1 MFLTDFA
8 IRNTKAANSP
18 KKLSDGGNLYLLV
31 STSGGKLWRLNYRY
45 LGKQK
50 TVSLGSYPDVTL
62 AMARERALESKK
74 LLASGRDPAVQ
85 AKLAK
90 ITRTIQAGNTFNI
103 VADEYLAKYEREGRA
118 EATVLKAR
126 WLIDF
131 ARADIGLRPISEI
144 LPMEVLEVLRKVER
158 RGRLH
163 SAGRLRSTISCV
175 FRYAIATARATQDPT
190 YALRG
195 ALTSPR
201 TQHRAAITNA
211 DALGELLRAID
222 GYDGQPTTKAAL
234 QLMALLFPRPGELR
248 FAEWKEFDLANR
260 EWLIPAEHTKMRRQH
275 RVPLSPQAV
284 AVLQG
289 IHRITGIGRLV
300 LPSVRTVREPISE
313 NTLNAALRRL
323 GYAKDEMSS
332 HGFRATASTLLNE
345 SGRWSPDVI
354 ERQLAHLET
363 NEVRRAYARSEYWN
377 ERVEMAKW
385 WANYL
390 DELRSILPHN
400 RTVKAA

>member
-1 MFLTDFA
+1 MSLTDFT
-8 IRNTKAANSP
+8 IRNTKPARSP
-18 KKLSDGGNLYLLV
+18 QKLADGGNLYLLV
-31 STSGGKLWRLNYRY
+31 SPAGGKLWRLNYRY

-62 AMARERALESKK
+62 AMARERALETKK

-118 EATVLKAR
+118 KATLVKAR

-131 ARADIGLRPISEI
+131 ARIDIGLRPISEI

-163 SAGRLRSTISCV
+163 SAGRLRSMISCV

-195 ALTSPR
+195 ALTAPK
-201 TQHRAAITNA
+201 TQHRAAITNPEA
-211 DALGELLRAID
+211 VGGLLRAID
-222 GYDGQPTTKAAL
+222 GFDGQPTTKAAL
-234 QLMALLFPRPGELR
+234 KLMALLFPRPGELR
-248 FAEWKEFDLANR
+248 FAEWKEFDLEGR
-260 EWLIPAEHTKMRRQH
+260 EWTIPAAHTKMRRQH
-275 RVPLSPQAV
+275 RVPLPPQAV
-284 AVLQG
+284 AVLQELQAL
-289 IHRITGIGRLV
+289 TGKGFLL
-300 LPSVRTVREPISE
+300 LPSIRTVREPISE

-323 GYAKDEMSS
+323 GYGKDEMSS

-345 SGRWSPDVI
+345 SGRWNPDVI
-354 ERQLAHLET
+354 ERQLAHVEQ
-363 NEVRRAYARSEYWN
+363 NDVRKAYARGEHWAQ
-377 ERVEMAKW
+377 RVEMGCW

-390 DELRSILPHN
+390 DGLKENNASR
-400 RTVKAA
+400 RAA